1 VLELLQGS
9 VHALQIVATRS
20 TASAVITILA
30 QRKSG
35 TGQPAF
41 RMFGDRMN
49 WPLLASRGLT
59 GAAAMTL
66 YYISIQL
73 LPLGDAVTIFF
84 SNAVVT
90 ALASVCL
97 GLEKPSWLMAIG
109 SATCTGALHACSTV
123 ADVLARHLT
132 LCRWLPAVV
141 HGLALY
147 RLPSGVSTCSVSH
160 CCCQL
165 LDPHHLF

>member
-1 VLELLQGS
+1 LKGS
-9 VHALQIVATRS
+9 VYTLQIVATRS

-30 QRKSG
+30 QRRSASG
-35 TGQPAF
+35 QADTS
-41 RMFGDRMN
+41 MFGDRMH
-49 WPLLASRGLT
+49 WPLLATRGLS

-97 GLEKPSWLMAIG
+97 RLEKPSWLMAVG
-109 SATCTGALHACSTV
+109 SATCTGALQACSTV
-123 ADVLARHLT
+123 ADVVAWH
-132 LCRWLPAVV
+132 
-141 HGLALY
+141 
-147 RLPSGVSTCSVSH
+147 SVSSRRVTAVART
-160 CCCQL
+160 CTVLSFRWCAYM
-165 LDPHHLF
+165 